1 MFPWHY
7 GCQIVETH
15 GISIHAKCVENQ
27 EKYCDSLVLDT
38 VSVKNHSVPPLF
50 LKTDDV
56 SHKESR
62 LQRCLSSEK

>member
-15 GISIHAKCVENQ
+15 GISIHARYVEKQ
-27 EKYCDSLVLDT
+27 EKHCDSLVLDT
-38 VSVKNHSVPPLF
+38 VSMKNHSVPPFF